1 MRKGGLE
8 PPCLATPDPK
18 SDASANSATFA
29 FLFLI
34 KELLLNLFY
43 CSIPSGF

>member
-8 PPCLATPDPK
+8 PPRFATPDPK

-29 FLFLI
+29 YYLSNVLI
-34 KELLLNLFY
+34 KLKIAL
-43 CSIPSGF
+43 I